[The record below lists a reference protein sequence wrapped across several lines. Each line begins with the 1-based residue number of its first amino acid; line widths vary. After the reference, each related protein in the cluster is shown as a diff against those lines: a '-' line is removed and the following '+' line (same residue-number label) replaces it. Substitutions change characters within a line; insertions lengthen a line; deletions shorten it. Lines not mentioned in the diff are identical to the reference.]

1 MHSPLV
7 FTPVLVP
14 ASCCNQTI
22 RHHHTCSIISI
33 IYYYL
38 HRPTLST
45 LARLNYRAML
55 QWVPTISHLKL
66 IYLFSKLI
74 FGEGLISQQQTIE
87 STRLLIPLKRNKVI
101 KIKYKLC
108 RCYGYIVG
116 RLSLRYV
123 QKLIFWLLI
132 AEMVNLT
139 WSMVCTCR

>member
-1 MHSPLV
+1 MLCFMHSPLV

-108 RCYGYIVG
+108 RWYGYIVG
-116 RLSLRYV
+116 RQMPEVCAKNFFFGY
-123 QKLIFWLLI
+123 LL
-132 AEMVNLT
+132 
-139 WSMVCTCR
+139 